1 MTLKMQALR
10 RGLTTAG
17 VLLGLVGCA
26 GQQLS
31 ADGMKL
37 IQEGQTEKGLAMLA
51 RASEMEPTNSQLRV
65 DYLKYQLLTV
75 REWLRRGDEA
85 RAAGQP
91 AVAREMYLATLRIDP
106 SNYRARR
113 GLEALDTDERHRAL
127 VVEAN
132 KLHEWRRPR
141 RGARQAAA
149 GAAGEPVTA
158 GGAATAGAGQRTHGT
173 RRGSTDRRARH
184 RCSRSRSRCSSVTR
198 TSAWCSKR
206 CRARPDSTSSSTVTC
221 VPT

>member
-10 RGLTTAG
+10 RGLTIAS
-17 VLLGLVGCA
+17 VLLGLAGCA

-91 AVAREMYLATLRIDP
+91 ALAREMYLATLRIDP

-132 KLHEWRRPR
+132 KLMNGGDLV
-141 RGARQAAA
+141 GARAKLRQVLLENPSQPEAQRLLAQVNERMERVEEARQKAGFGAQEAGHAA
-149 GAAGEPVTA
+149 V
-158 GGAATAGAGQRTHGT
+158 
-173 RRGSTDRRARH
+173 S
-184 RCSRSRSRCSSVTR
+184 
-198 TSAWCSKR
+198 
-206 CRARPDSTSSSTVTC
+206 
-221 VPT
+221 